1 MLKKLRV
8 KLVSLIMG
16 VVTLILAVVFTAICL
31 LDYQQDIADVES
43 ALQSSLVHADG
54 FARDHYGFEGAEP
67 RAMPPE
73 IGGRRDKGPLIPVA
87 VYAVLPDETAEAVP
101 TRMTASLSEETLSQ
115 AVRETTDQ
123 PDGFGHLS
131 ALGLYFEKRTA
142 GDVSFIAFADGS
154 AANGWRQLA
163 LMLAGAALL
172 LLGAVF
178 VVSLLFSR
186 WALRPVEEAWQRQRQ
201 FVSDASHD
209 LRTPI
214 TVILANNSILLDH
227 QDQSVESQRQWVQS
241 TQHEA
246 LQMQGLVEDLLLL
259 AKMDESAA
267 SGQDGAG
274 ALAEDVDL
282 STLVEG
288 ELLQFESI
296 AFDRG
301 VGIEESVEEGILV
314 KGDRARLA
322 RLVSTLVDNACKYA
336 EPSSSIAVSLA
347 AKGRTAQ
354 LAVRNDG
361 QIAQED
367 LPHLFDRF
375 YRADKARTGSE
386 GGHGLGLAIAQAIAR
401 EHGGSIEVA
410 SSADAGTTFTVQLP
424 FDQAVR

>member
-8 KLVSLIMG
+8 KLVSLIM
-16 VVTLILAVVFTAICL
+16 VVVALVLAVVFSAICVL
-31 LDYQQDIADVES
+31 SYQQDIANVES
-43 ALQSSLVHADG
+43 ALQSSLAHIDG
-54 FARDHYGFEGAEP
+54 FGRDHYGFESAEP
-67 RAMPPE
+67 RAMPPQ
-73 IGGRRDKGPLIPVA
+73 IGGRPDKGPIIPVA
-87 VYAVLPDETAEAVP
+87 VYAVLLDGTAEAVP
-101 TRMTASLSEETLSQ
+101 TRMTASLSEEVLSE
-115 AVRETTDQ
+115 AVRETVDQ

-131 ALGLYFEKRTA
+131 ALGLYFEKRSV
-142 GDVSFIAFADGS
+142 GDMALVAFADES
-154 AANGWRQLA
+154 AASGWRQLA

-227 QDQSVESQRQWVQS
+227 ESDSVESQRQWVQS

-246 LQMQGLVEDLLLL
+246 LQMQSLVEDLLLL

-267 SGQDGAG
+267 SGS
-274 ALAEDVDL
+274 AEGQRLEESVDL

-288 ELLQFESI
+288 ELLQFESV

-301 VGIEESVEEGILV
+301 VALDESLQENVQV

-336 EPSSSIAVSLA
+336 EPSSTVSVSLT
-347 AKGRTAQ
+347 AKGRFAQ
-354 LAVRNDG
+354 LAVRNQG
-361 QIAQED
+361 LIAEAD

-375 YRADKARTGSE
+375 YRADKARTGGE
-386 GGHGLGLAIAQAIAR
+386 GGHGLGLAIARAIVE
-401 EHGGSIEVA
+401 EHGGSIAAE
-410 SSADAGTTFTVQLP
+410 SSAPEGTTFTVKLP
-424 FDQAVR
+424 LEQSVR

>member
-1 MLKKLRV
+1 
-8 KLVSLIMG
+8 
-16 VVTLILAVVFTAICL
+16 
-31 LDYQQDIADVES
+31 
-43 ALQSSLVHADG
+43 
-54 FARDHYGFEGAEP
+54 
-67 RAMPPE
+67 
-73 IGGRRDKGPLIPVA
+73 
-87 VYAVLPDETAEAVP
+87 
-101 TRMTASLSEETLSQ
+101 
-115 AVRETTDQ
+115 
-123 PDGFGHLS
+123 
-131 ALGLYFEKRTA
+131 
-142 GDVSFIAFADGS
+142 
-154 AANGWRQLA
+154 
-163 LMLAGAALL
+163 
-172 LLGAVF
+172 
-178 VVSLLFSR
+178 
-186 WALRPVEEAWQRQRQ
+186 
-201 FVSDASHD
+201 
-209 LRTPI
+209 
-214 TVILANNSILLDH
+214 
-227 QDQSVESQRQWVQS
+227 VESQRQWVQS

-267 SGQDGAG
+267 SGRDGAG
-274 ALAEDVDL
+274 ALAENVDL

-424 FDQAVR
+424 LNQAIR